1 MCEGVRVRTRSPGS
15 ARVRPARRRRLLLGS
30 VVAATVMLTGTAC
43 ATSAT
48 SAAVV
53 GDVTITEQSIFDR
66 TAQAS
71 AQAGQQLTVDQ
82 LAFGNRLFTTQDI
95 RSTLLE
101 EAARQRG
108 VVVTDAQVN
117 AAMAGASAGGT
128 RDARSYRELL
138 LLEALLSG
146 QGSDPIAYTNVK
158 VTVDGARTSTRDQAV
173 EVRRAI
179 LAGPAGAP
187 VAAASGVVPLQ
198 SETVDLSAVP
208 DQLIDGVLSARPG
221 DVLINP
227 GSDGFYVIR
236 VTDRSEEPA
245 QVSATTILGAQSL
258 AVQRQLGEVALL
270 QRYAEQVGVTVNPR
284 MGVWDPVALQVV
296 PTPTAS

>member
-1 MCEGVRVRTRSPGS
+1 
-15 ARVRPARRRRLLLGS
+15 
-30 VVAATVMLTGTAC
+30 MLTGAGC

-53 GDVTITEQSIFDR
+53 GDVSITEQSIFDQ
-66 TAQAS
+66 TSQAS
-71 AQAGQQLTVDQ
+71 ARAGQALTVEQ

-95 RSTLLE
+95 RSALLDQVAQE
-101 EAARQRG
+101 RG

-117 AAMAGASAGGT
+117 AAMAGSNSTTGS

-138 LLEALLSG
+138 LLEGLLSG
-146 QGSDPIAYTNVK
+146 QGTDPIAYTNVT
-158 VTVDGARTSTRDQAV
+158 VTVDGARTATQDEAI
-173 EVRRAI
+173 EVRKAI
-179 LAGPAGAP
+179 LAVPAGAP
-187 VAAASGVVPLQ
+187 LPALGAGASPFQGEKL
-198 SETVDLSAVP
+198 DLSAVP

-221 DVLINP
+221 DVLINQ

-236 VTDRSEEPA
+236 VTGRSEQPA
-245 QVSATTILGAQSL
+245 QISATTILAGQNL
-258 AVQRQLGEVALL
+258 AVQRQIGEVALL

-284 MGVWDPVALQVV
+284 MGVWDPVSLQVV

>member
-1 MCEGVRVRTRSPGS
+1 M
-15 ARVRPARRRRLLLGS
+15 LGTC
-30 VVAATVMLTGTAC
+30 VAVTVLLTGTAC

-53 GDVTITEQSIFDR
+53 GDVSITEQSIFDQ

-71 AQAGQQLTVDQ
+71 ARAGQSLTVEQ

-95 RSTLLE
+95 RGALLAE
-101 EAARQRG
+101 VAQQRG
-108 VVVTDAQVN
+108 VVVTDSQVN
-117 AAMAGASAGGT
+117 AAMAGSTSTTGP
-128 RDARSYRELL
+128 RDAQSYRELL

-146 QGSDPIAYTNVK
+146 QGAEPIAYTNVT
-158 VTVDGARTSTRDQAV
+158 VTVDGARTSTRDQAI
-173 EVRRAI
+173 EVRKAI
-179 LAGPAGAP
+179 LAAPAGAP
-187 VAAASGVVPLQ
+187 VPALAGADPLQ
-198 SETVDLSAVP
+198 SETLDLSAVP
-208 DQLIDGVLSARPG
+208 DPLIDGVLSARPG

-236 VTDRSEEPA
+236 VVDRAEQPA
-245 QVSATTILGAQSL
+245 QVSATTILTAQNL
-258 AVQRQLGEVALL
+258 AVQRQIGEVALL
-270 QRYAEQVGVTVNPR
+270 QQYAEQVGVSVNPR

>member
-1 MCEGVRVRTRSPGS
+1 
-15 ARVRPARRRRLLLGS
+15 
-30 VVAATVMLTGTAC
+30 MLTGTAC

-71 AQAGQQLTVDQ
+71 AQAKVQLTVDQ
-82 LAFGNRLFTTQDI
+82 LAFGNRLFTAQDI

-101 EAARQRG
+101 EAAQQRG

-117 AAMAGASAGGT
+117 AAMAGSTSAGGP

-138 LLEALLSG
+138 LLEALLTG
-146 QGSDPIAYTNVK
+146 QGTDPIAYTNVK
-158 VTVDGARTSTRDQAV
+158 VTVDGARTATRDQAV
-173 EVRRAI
+173 KVRRAI
-179 LAGPAGAP
+179 LAAPAGAP
-187 VAAASGVVPLQ
+187 VSTATGVVPLQ

-208 DQLIDGVLSARPG
+208 DQLIDGVLAARPG

-236 VTDRSEEPA
+236 VIDRAEEPA
-245 QVSATTILGAQSL
+245 QVSATAILSAQSL

-270 QRYAEQVGVTVNPR
+270 QQYAEQVGVTVNPR
-284 MGVWDPVALQVV
+284 MGVWDPMALQVV

>member
-1 MCEGVRVRTRSPGS
+1 M
-15 ARVRPARRRRLLLGS
+15 RPARRRRLLLGS
-30 VVAATVMLTGTAC
+30 FVAATVMLTGTAC

-108 VVVTDAQVN
+108 VVVTDSQVN
-117 AAMAGASAGGT
+117 AAMAGSSAAGGA

-146 QGSDPIAYTNVK
+146 QGAEPIVYTNVT
-158 VTVDGARTSTRDQAV
+158 VTVDGARTASRDQAV
-173 EVRRAI
+173 EVRKSI
-179 LAGPAGAP
+179 LAAPAGTP
-187 VAAASGVVPLQ
+187 VPTSSGVVPLQ
-198 SETVDLSAVP
+198 SETIDLSAVP

-236 VTDRSEEPA
+236 VTDRSEKPA

-258 AVQRQLGEVALL
+258 AFQRQLGEVALL

>member
-1 MCEGVRVRTRSPGS
+1 MLIT
-15 ARVRPARRRRLLLGS
+15 A
-30 VVAATVMLTGTAC
+30 VAAAVLLTGTAC

-53 GDVTITEQSIFDR
+53 GDVAISEQSIFDR

-71 AQAGQQLTVDQ
+71 AQAGQPLTVDQ
-82 LAFGNRLFTTQDI
+82 LAFGNRLFATQDI
-95 RSTLLE
+95 RAALLE

-117 AAMAGASAGGT
+117 AAMAGSAAGGT
-128 RDARSYRELL
+128 RDAGSYRELL
-138 LLEALLSG
+138 LLEALLSA
-146 QGSDPIAYTNVK
+146 QGSEPIDYTNVS
-158 VTVDGARTSTRDQAV
+158 VTVDGARASTRDQAV
-173 EVRRAI
+173 EVRDAI
-179 LAGPAGAP
+179 LAAPTGAP
-187 VAAASGVVPLQ
+187 VPTSTGVVPLQ
-198 SETVDLSAVP
+198 SETIDLSAVP
-208 DQLIDGVLSARPG
+208 DPLIDGVLSARPG

-236 VTDRSEEPA
+236 VTDRSEQPA
-245 QVSATTILGAQSL
+245 KVSATAILGAQSL

-296 PTPTAS
+296 ATPTAP